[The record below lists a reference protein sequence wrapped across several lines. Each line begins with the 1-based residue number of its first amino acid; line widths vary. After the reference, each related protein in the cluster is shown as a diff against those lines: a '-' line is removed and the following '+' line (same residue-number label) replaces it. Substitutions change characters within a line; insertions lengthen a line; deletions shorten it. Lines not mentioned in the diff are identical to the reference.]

1 MQSGVWAEPLKSL
14 VEVRA
19 LSVDEASAGLEV
31 EVSGVVLGMD
41 PGLTRFFFLHDG
53 EAGCYVKV
61 RDDVDVSPMPGNR
74 VVVIGRTDPMGFYP
88 SIRSATVRILGTGTH
103 PEPLTPG
110 PSGLFVPELDS
121 AWVEVPVVITGY
133 ESGDERL
140 TLSLEV
146 HGQPYKAELPM
157 AAGAAESAAVL
168 MLRPA
173 RLRGVMGTI
182 FNRERQMTDRHFFV
196 PSMDFILPEPGFEE
210 SARPEQRSIGQLLTR
225 DTGPDLRVRIRGVVT
240 QVSQGGFYL
249 RDGSGCTWIQAGVAD
264 AIPGDEVDVDGFAA
278 VAPYRPILRA
288 FAVNPTGNRAKVVP
302 VSFDSANG
310 NLTKLHAELVS
321 LEADYLGSH
330 PGNAE
335 TILQFSS
342 SGRFFEAL
350 LPFSSDMKD
359 SLEAGD
365 RVRLVG
371 ICELT
376 TTHALPRM
384 GWVDGFRLHLPSK
397 GGITILEQATWWNT
411 RRLFAALGLMSGV
424 ALLGFLV
431 SWMLRR
437 QVKAQM
443 ALIGE
448 QLRAEAVGEERDRM
462 ARELH
467 DTLEQQ
473 LSGVALQ
480 LDSLDHVIRESPAKA
495 METLSLARRMLRFTR
510 TEARRSVWDLRSALL
525 ENDGLEAALR
535 EVVESA
541 SKASGI
547 PVDLQ
552 ITGPRQ
558 TLPPRFEFH
567 LLRISQEAVTNAIKH
582 SKASRI
588 QVQLEYRRDEVVL
601 KVADDGSG
609 FDSSGGGASQSG
621 QNFGLQGM
629 RERAA
634 RIGSRLE
641 VLSSPGQGCAVLL
654 SIKIEARVDE

>member
-1 MQSGVWAEPLKSL
+1 MMQAAVWAEPLKSL

-61 RDDVDVSPMPGNR
+61 REDVDVSPVPGNR
-74 VVVIGRTDPMGFYP
+74 VVVKGRTDPMGFYP

-157 AAGAAESAAVL
+157 AAGAAESAADL

-210 SARPEQRSIGQLLTR
+210 SSEPERRRIGQLLTR
-225 DTGPDLRVRIRGVVT
+225 DTGPDLRVRIRGIIT

-249 RDGSGCTWIQAGVAD
+249 RDESGCTWIQAGVAD
-264 AIPGDEVDVDGFAA
+264 VRPGDEVDVDGFAA

-288 FAVNPTGNRAKVVP
+288 FAVGATGNRDEVGP
-302 VSFDSANG
+302 VAFDSVNG
-310 NLTKLHAELVS
+310 DLTRLHAELVS
-321 LEADYLGSH
+321 LDADYLGSH
-330 PGNAE
+330 PGTAE

-342 SGRFFEAL
+342 RGRFFEAL
-350 LPFSSDMKD
+350 LPFSSEMKD
-359 SLEAGD
+359 LLKPGD
-365 RVRLVG
+365 RVNLVG

-384 GWVDGFRLHLPSK
+384 GWVDGFRLHLPSE
-397 GGITILEQATWWNT
+397 GGIVILHEAPWWNT

-437 QVKAQM
+437 QVKGQLAV
-443 ALIGE
+443 IGQ

-480 LDSLDHVIRESPAKA
+480 LDSLDHAIRENPAKA
-495 METLSLARRMLRFTR
+495 METLFLARRMLRFTR

-525 ENDGLEAALR
+525 ENDGLEVALR

-547 PVDLQ
+547 PVDLE
-552 ITGPRQ
+552 ISGHRQ

-582 SKASRI
+582 SKASGIR
-588 QVQLEYRRDEVVL
+588 VHLDYRREEVVL
-601 KVADDGSG
+601 KVSDDGVG
-609 FDSSGGGASQSG
+609 FDSTGGAFPGG
-621 QNFGLQGM
+621 QNFGLLGM

-641 VLSSPGQGCAVLL
+641 VFSSPGQGCVVML
-654 SIKIEARVDE
+654 SIKLEARVDE